1 MNDSFLL
8 LVLLLKYKQDLFL
21 ILFVEENIMSE
32 KYQEEYEVG
41 FTPRLVMEEASRCLL
56 CLDAPCSSSCPA
68 GTDPAKFIRSLR
80 FKNVKGAAETV
91 RINNILGAIC
101 ARVCPTERY
110 CQEGCSRS
118 GIDKPID
125 IGRIQRYITDFEDAL
140 KMDILEVKESNGK
153 KVAVVGSGPAG
164 LTVAAE
170 LAKDGYQV
178 TIYEKDAKAGG
189 YLRYGIPEYRLPNEV
204 VDKEIKR
211 IVELGV
217 DIVLNTKI
225 GEDVKIEQLRK
236 ENDAVIL
243 AVGYSEGKMLP
254 MFENNR
260 KVIKAVDWLK
270 KCKDKKGKVKVPEN
284 VLVVGGGDVAMDVVT
299 SLKLLGCPHVTDVV
313 YEQFSEFRAS
323 KKELNNAQEQGVTI
337 IDGYVPVAV
346 ARGGIVKFKH
356 RVIPA
361 ELKVKADLIILA
373 VGQVPNVDN
382 LGVNLEKG
390 EVNARGCRVP
400 DTNIFFAGDIGHGEK
415 TVVWGVRSGKEVAF
429 EVKRFL
435 GGKK

>member
-1 MNDSFLL
+1 
-8 LVLLLKYKQDLFL
+8 
-21 ILFVEENIMSE
+21 MSQ
-32 KYQEEYEVG
+32 KYQEEYEIG

-68 GTDPAKFIRSLR
+68 GTDPAKFIRSVR
-80 FKNVKGAAETV
+80 FKNFKGAAETV

-110 CQEGCSRS
+110 CQAGCSRS

-140 KMDILEVKESNGK
+140 KMDIVEVNKPTDK
-153 KVAVVGSGPAG
+153 KIAVIGSGPAG

-170 LAKDGYQV
+170 LAKAGHKV
-178 TIYEKDAKAGG
+178 TIYEKEAKAGG

-204 VDKEIKR
+204 VDKEIRR
-211 IVELGV
+211 IVKMGV
-217 DIVLNTKI
+217 DVVLNTKV
-225 GEDVKIEQLRK
+225 GEDVKLDQLKK

-243 AVGYSEGKMLP
+243 AVGASEGKMLP

-270 KCKDKKGKVKVPEN
+270 KVKSKKGNVKVPDN
-284 VLVVGGGDVAMDVVT
+284 VLVIGGGDVAMDVVT

-323 KKELNNAQEQGVTI
+323 KKELEGAQEQGVTI
-337 IDGYVPVAV
+337 IDGYVPVGT

-373 VGQVPNVDN
+373 VGQIVNVDG
-382 LGVNLEKG
+382 LDVKLEKG
-390 EVNARGCRVP
+390 EIAAKGCRIPESNV
-400 DTNIFFAGDIGHGEK
+400 FFAGDIGHGEK

-429 EVKRFL
+429 EVNRFL

>member
-1 MNDSFLL
+1 
-8 LVLLLKYKQDLFL
+8 
-21 ILFVEENIMSE
+21 MSK

-41 FTPRLVMEEASRCLL
+41 FSPRLVMEEASRCLL

-217 DIVLNTKI
+217 DIVLNIKI

-236 ENDAVIL
+236 ENDAVVL

-373 VGQVPNVDN
+373 VGQIPNVDN
-382 LGVNLEKG
+382 LGVSLEKG

-400 DTNIFFAGDIGHGEK
+400 DTNMFFAGDIGHGEK

>member
-1 MNDSFLL
+1 
-8 LVLLLKYKQDLFL
+8 
-21 ILFVEENIMSE
+21 MSK

-41 FTPRLVMEEASRCLL
+41 FSPRLVMEEASRCLL

-68 GTDPAKFIRSLR
+68 GTNPAKFIRSLR

-178 TIYEKDAKAGG
+178 TIYEKEAKAGG

-225 GEDVKIEQLRK
+225 GEDVKIEDLRK

-270 KCKDKKGKVKVPEN
+270 KCKDKKGKIKVPEN

-373 VGQVPNVDN
+373 VGQMPNVDN
-382 LGVNLEKG
+382 LCVNLEKG
-390 EVNARGCRVP
+390 EVNAIGCRVP
-400 DTNIFFAGDIGHGEK
+400 DTNMFFAGDIGHGEK

>member
-1 MNDSFLL
+1 
-8 LVLLLKYKQDLFL
+8 
-21 ILFVEENIMSE
+21 MSK

-41 FTPRLVMEEASRCLL
+41 FSPRLVMEEASRCLL

-68 GTDPAKFIRSLR
+68 GTNPAKFIRSLR

-178 TIYEKDAKAGG
+178 TIYEKEAKAGG

-225 GEDVKIEQLRK
+225 GEDVKIEDLRK

-243 AVGYSEGKMLP
+243 AVGYSEGKMLL

-270 KCKDKKGKVKVPEN
+270 KCKDKKGKIKVPEN

-373 VGQVPNVDN
+373 VGQMPNVDN

-390 EVNARGCRVP
+390 EVNAIGCRVP
-400 DTNIFFAGDIGHGEK
+400 DTNMFFAGDIGHGEK

>member
-1 MNDSFLL
+1 
-8 LVLLLKYKQDLFL
+8 
-21 ILFVEENIMSE
+21 MSK

-56 CLDAPCSSSCPA
+56 CLDAPCSTSCPA

-91 RINNILGAIC
+91 RINNVLGAIC

-125 IGRIQRYITDFEDAL
+125 IGRIQRYITDFEDAT
-140 KMDILEVKESNGK
+140 KMEILEVKEPNGK
-153 KVAVVGSGPAG
+153 KVAVIGSGPSG
-164 LTVAAE
+164 LTAAAE
-170 LAKDGYQV
+170 LAKEGFKV
-178 TIYEKDAKAGG
+178 TIYEKEAKAGG
-189 YLRYGIPEYRLPNEV
+189 YLRYGIPEYRLPNEI

-217 DIVLNTKI
+217 DIVLNTKV
-225 GEDVKIEQLRK
+225 GEDVKIEELRK
-236 ENDAVIL
+236 ENDAVVL
-243 AVGYSEGKMLP
+243 AVGASEGKMLP

-270 KCKDKKGKVKVPEN
+270 KTKARKGNVKVPNN
-284 VLVVGGGDVAMDVVT
+284 VLVIGGGDVAMDVVT

-323 KKELNNAQEQGVTI
+323 KKELTGAQAEGVTI
-337 IDGYVPVAV
+337 IDGYVPTAV

-361 ELKVKADLIILA
+361 ELKIKADLIILA
-373 VGQVPNVDN
+373 VGQVSNVN
-382 LGVNLEKG
+382 GLGVTLEKG
-390 EVNARGCRVP
+390 EVNQKGCRVEG
-400 DTNIFFAGDIGHGEK
+400 TNVFFAGDIGHGEK
-415 TVVWGVRSGKEVAF
+415 TVVYGVRSGKEVAF

>member
-1 MNDSFLL
+1 
-8 LVLLLKYKQDLFL
+8 
-21 ILFVEENIMSE
+21 MSK

-41 FTPRLVMEEASRCLL
+41 YTPRLVMEEASRCLL
-56 CLDAPCSSSCPA
+56 CLDAPCSASCPA

-110 CQEGCSRS
+110 CQAGCSRS

-125 IGRIQRYITDFEDAL
+125 IGGIQRYITDFEDAL
-140 KMDILEVKESNGK
+140 DMQILEDVELNGK
-153 KVAVVGSGPAG
+153 KIAVVGSGPAG

-170 LAKDGYQV
+170 LAKKGHKV
-178 TIYEKDAKAGG
+178 TIYEQDSKAGG
-189 YLRYGIPEYRLPNEV
+189 YLRNGIPEYRLPNAV
-204 VDKEIKR
+204 VDKEIDRLVK
-211 IVELGV
+211 LGV
-217 DIVLNTKI
+217 DIVLNTKVGQDI
-225 GEDVKIEQLRK
+225 KFEELRK
-236 ENDAVIL
+236 ENDAVVL

-270 KCKDKKGKVKVPEN
+270 KVKAKKGNVKVPEN

-323 KKELNNAQEQGVTI
+323 KKELMNAQEQGVTI
-337 IDGYVPVAV
+337 IDGYVPTGT

-361 ELKVKADLIILA
+361 ELKIKADLIILA
-373 VGQVPNVDN
+373 VGQVPNVDG
-382 LGVNLEKG
+382 LEVKLEKG
-390 EVNARGCRVP
+390 EVDAKGCRVP
-400 DTNIFFAGDIGHGEK
+400 NTNVFFAGDIGHGEK

-429 EVKRFL
+429 EVNRFL